1 MFLTWF
7 NYDSI
12 WYFNN
17 GPRAQSSFRSL
28 RFQAGWS
35 PKPSTFG
42 EGVAGLEGLEGLEGL
57 AAEAM
62 RREHMLAPPV
72 DSACFSGSVT
82 TRDSQV
88 TFQWDV
94 NSLKNPKHIQKA
106 ARSAVADLQVVLLG
120 RSPGD
125 HCRVGSSAV
134 GALSALGKVQE
145 DQWRSVSDAFGD
157 EFLSHS

>member
-94 NSLKNPKHIQKA
+94 NSLKKPLDPQWQTCRWSFLEDLLETTAESA
-106 ARSAVADLQVVLLG
+106 AQPLGPCQLLERS
-120 RSPGD
+120 R
-125 HCRVGSSAV
+125 RIN
-134 GALSALGKVQE
+134 E
-145 DQWRSVSDAFGD
+145 DQFPMHL
-157 EFLSHS
+157 EMNF